1 MGNWLGLNQSDRK
14 VSFLGDRTSPSSAAP
29 PLKLRLPFFA
39 KRKKSVSSLRS
50 SMPSKSS
57 KSPKISRKSSSESPR
72 TLTKEW
78 KTLYASL
85 NGKSIPKNTSYD
97 SILEVDD
104 EKTQRAI
111 IGLILTHAEEEGIFV
126 SPDTLP
132 FGLTASSG
140 EITIIPKKLPKE
152 LVEKIYQL
160 IKK

>member
-1 MGNWLGLNQSDRK
+1 M
-14 VSFLGDRTSPSSAAP
+14 
-29 PLKLRLPFFA
+29 
-39 KRKKSVSSLRS
+39 
-50 SMPSKSS
+50 
-57 KSPKISRKSSSESPR
+57 
-72 TLTKEW
+72 
-78 KTLYASL
+78 YASL